1 MNSVTMTA
9 TELAEYTN
17 RVLNAGIVLAVEALE
32 LKQAEIDRLF
42 QKVVTARSKRRV
54 ELVEEKTK
62 RKKGT

>member
-1 MNSVTMTA
+1 MTSVTMTA

>member
-1 MNSVTMTA
+1 MNQVTMTA

-62 RKKGT
+62 RKKGA

>member
-1 MNSVTMTA
+1 MTSVTMTA

-62 RKKGT
+62 RKKGA